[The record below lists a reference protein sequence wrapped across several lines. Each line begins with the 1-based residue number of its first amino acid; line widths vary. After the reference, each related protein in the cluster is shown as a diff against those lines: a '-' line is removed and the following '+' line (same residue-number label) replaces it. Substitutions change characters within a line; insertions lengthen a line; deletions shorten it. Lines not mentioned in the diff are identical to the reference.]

1 MAREGEGPQASQE
14 DRLANLEKRM
24 KETEA
29 LVKGLTDELLDLK
42 SIAMRLNRVSEERR
56 PELKIAKP
64 ATGEGPTPTVV
75 MPKKPAPRPETV
87 AAPPPKPAEDKMDMI
102 MQPDGTMKL
111 EKRRGDN
118 HYIVASASYGQKSA
132 KAQIEA
138 KKRGDLI
145 VAEEEE
151 KGASEKK

>member
-29 LVKGLTDELLDLK
+29 LVKGLTDELDLK

-64 ATGEGPTPTVV
+64 ASGGGPTPTVV

-87 AAPPPKPAEDKMDMI
+87 AAPPQKPVEDKMDMI